1 MTSAAI
7 TPASHG
13 RRPLYLL
20 LLTFIVP
27 FAAAAI
33 VLKTGLYSTIGT
45 TNHGTLIEQSLTLDQ
60 ILNTQP
66 TSSESINPNTWKLMF
81 IMPSQCDN
89 TCENGLYLLKQ
100 IEIAMGPDKP
110 RVDTLV
116 IQPQRRNELDQ
127 VMQPVLSQPKFAQK
141 EMSPSASPSERK
153 YLYLVDPQGRVF
165 MHYSVMADRHEAVLH
180 GRDIVKDMKHALKLS
195 KIG

>member
-7 TPASHG
+7 SPASHG

-33 VLKTGLYSTIGT
+33 VLKTGLYSSIGT

-66 TSSESINPNTWKLMF
+66 VTSESVNPNTWKLMF
-81 IMPSQCDN
+81 IMPTQCDN

-100 IEIAMGPDKP
+100 IETAMGPDKP

-116 IQPQRRNELDQ
+116 IQPQRRSELDQ
-127 VMQPVLSQPKFAQK
+127 VMQSALSKA
-141 EMSPSASPSERK
+141 AAAAPSESK

>member
-33 VLKTGLYSTIGT
+33 VLKTGMYSTIGT
-45 TNHGTLIEQSLTLDQ
+45 TNHGTLIEQSLTLEQ
-60 ILNTQP
+60 IINTQP
-66 TSSESINPNTWKLMF
+66 ASSEAINPNTWKLMF
-81 IMPSQCDN
+81 IMPTQCDN

-100 IEIAMGPDKP
+100 IETAMGPDKP

-116 IQPQRRNELDQ
+116 IQPQRRAELDQ
-127 VMQPVLSQPKFAQK
+127 VMQSAISQ
-141 EMSPSASPSERK
+141 SPSTAPSESK
-153 YLYLVDPQGRVF
+153 KLYLVDPQGRVF
-165 MHYSVMADRHEAVLH
+165 MH
-180 GRDIVKDMKHALKLS
+180 
-195 KIG
+195 

>member
-7 TPASHG
+7 SPASHG

-33 VLKTGLYSTIGT
+33 VLKTGLYSSIGT
-45 TNHGTLIEQSLTLDQ
+45 TNHGTLIEQSLTLEQ

-66 TSSESINPNTWKLMF
+66 ASNETINPNTWKLMF
-81 IMPSQCDN
+81 IMPTQCDN

-116 IQPQRRNELDQ
+116 IQPQHRTALDQ
-127 VMQPVLSQPKFAQK
+127 VMQSALSQTT
-141 EMSPSASPSERK
+141 SPSERK

-165 MHYSVMADRHEAVLH
+165 MHYSTMADRHEAVLH